1 MKIVQNET
9 GKKGKQQQ
17 VGEKRK
23 AKTLKSKILQNVGQN
38 DVAAPHSSSSS
49 LHSTVMIDELKSNNS
64 KKNASSNSNS
74 DENGGLN
81 SKQIDSLN
89 ITNSDGNHNN
99 NSSELI
105 IAEAAKILLKNGLN
119 GSNAAAAAAVATATA
134 TLLTAAANFQLPKP
148 PSPLQSRSS
157 AVQTANAT
165 TAAAAHAQL
174 VAIAAAAAAVNA
186 TTKHNRLGTSIT
198 PGHQSGSSTTPSSSN
213 LTLNNGLLDSSIAT
227 NSIHTSSSASAKHQ
241 FAKPIETLVTTSMY
255 SLDMGVIDYTINSSP
270 ANATVTA
277 VISSVET
284 PASSSIANLSSVNL
298 NSISAQQ
305 HHKYSIHSS
314 HNKNNNNNSAN
325 QQSRCDIGRLP
336 ISNTQSTSGAV
347 NAASNSIS
355 YHHNNAHNVTIPSNQ
370 IYGGRLQFFKDG
382 KFILELAR
390 SKDGD
395 KSGWVSVPREDNTI
409 PSPARSSTIIPSAS
423 ITGATQSL
431 LAASPA
437 ALTGGVGFPKNECSN
452 SLSFSDDN
460 SSIQSSP
467 WQRDHCWKQ
476 VTPRK
481 NASKEMSLFYQ
492 RPAFQQL
499 TAQALCRARKKRRKP
514 YDPIVTMKVP
524 IFAETTKVDEVIEKD
539 LNDKNSIEKESNGHR
554 EDDNR
559 QLVDDDVQNDLTK
572 SKPDN
577 GIGASESEID
587 VKKEKILDVVE
598 TKNNDNSLSHDQNN
612 DVEMTQVSNLSENG
626 KVTAEG
632 MNASDCDGRQKDEKK
647 LTLNGNDE
655 VVNKESN
662 KMKDENEEGKLADSK
677 KNDSNNIAM
686 LTCQRLKKLKYKS
699 RAKLMT
705 IVQKL
710 TDASASRLA
719 SNVLLMS
726 KSSITL
732 PSIMS
737 TTGSSS
743 ISNVQQSLGHKV
755 SPPSSS
761 ATSRLVEHH
770 QQHVSP
776 RKRILREFEK
786 VSLEDNV
793 AVAGG
798 KRSRAKNNNSLNS
811 GPVHSFTQTT
821 INSTSSLHN
830 TKSVVTTSGHIE
842 NTHTS
847 NSVTSATLTAVNSN
861 KITIGTPTAPT
872 KLYSSYSIH
881 SLLGGGSDSS
891 SIKKNDAPTPN
902 TINTMVYHQT
912 SAHIQNTSTALP
924 KSPETNCGGKSPS
937 NILSKTKRS
946 PPYAPSMH
954 DAHSRSPSVSGGY
967 TEYGRRSPWNSPDV
981 AHNNFHKVRYTGT
994 SSEHSSSSTQ
1004 HNNPHHHSQQHQQ
1017 QHYLHHN
1024 PLVAHQQTYYS
1035 PYMMS
1040 PHYVPAPPTISPTN
1054 SASTVTNSHNNLVA
1068 TLATTINVGVIT
1080 NSRSP
1085 HHHSS
1090 AFRAATPTSSSATT
1104 TITTASTMHIPAQKE
1119 LSPTRSMTTSP
1130 RDTAPRT
1137 VPKKTA
1143 SIRRQFAS
1151 PTAAI
1156 GGSSTNC
1163 SSPNADNRNNS
1174 HDETNS
1180 NNDRRTPVT
1189 AIQQQ
1194 HLMQRNSPSA
1204 TSNVAASVLHS
1215 YPYIYPPP
1223 TPTGGSPHNPPT
1235 TSTLMPSTPPG
1246 TSPYIPAVVGSPY
1259 YHPYISTLAA
1269 MRHPQMWMQHYQN
1282 TAAVPA
1288 APSLL
1293 PPRHPAV
1300 LSTSRLSPPYHGFQ
1314 YNGVG
1319 NAAALAA
1326 AVAAAA
1332 GFGSGGGHQSTIPQS
1347 TLSQCSMFAHLGNAN
1362 MDGNSLAAITN
1373 THSSLSA
1380 GLRIASVMPTTPMTD
1395 NTTTD
1400 LSKSSKDNS
1409 HSLASISSSAS
1420 ISTSSSTTIYPINS
1434 SKDEQ
1439 SSDVPLNLSKH

>member
-9 GKKGKQQQ
+9 GEKGKQQQ

-23 AKTLKSKILQNVGQN
+23 AKTLKNKILQNVGQS
-38 DVAAPHSSSSS
+38 DVSLPPPSSSS
-49 LHSTVMIDELKSNNS
+49 LLSTVMTDELKSNNS
-64 KKNASSNSNS
+64 KKNANNNNSS
-74 DENGGLN
+74 DENGSLN
-81 SKQIDSLN
+81 SKQIDSIN
-89 ITNSDGNHNN
+89 ITSVDGSHNT

-186 TTKHNRLGTSIT
+186 TTKHNRLCTSSAS
-198 PGHQSGSSTTPSSSN
+198 GHQSVPSTTPSAPN
-213 LTLNNGLLDSSIAT
+213 LTLNNGSLDSTVAS
-227 NSIHTSSSASAKHQ
+227 NSINVSSSSSVKHQ

-270 ANATVTA
+270 ANATVTT
-277 VISSVET
+277 VVSSVET
-284 PASSSIANLSSVNL
+284 PSSSSIINLSSANLSS
-298 NSISAQQ
+298 IGAQQ
-305 HHKYSIHSS
+305 HHKYSINSS
-314 HNKNNNNNSAN
+314 HNKNNNNSLTN
-325 QQSRCDIGRLP
+325 QHSRCDIGRLP
-336 ISNTQSTSGAV
+336 ISNTQSSTGTINV
-347 NAASNSIS
+347 ASNSIS
-355 YHHNNAHNVTIPSNQ
+355 YHHNNTHNVTRSSNQ

-395 KSGWVSVPREDNTI
+395 KSGWVSVPREDNPV
-409 PSPARSSTIIPSAS
+409 PSAARSSTITPSAS
-423 ITGATQSL
+423 FTGAAQTL

-437 ALTGGVGFPKNECSN
+437 ALPGSMGFPKNECSN

-476 VTPRK
+476 VTPKK
-481 NASKEMSLFYQ
+481 NISKEMSLFYQ
-492 RPAFQQL
+492 RPAFKQL
-499 TAQALCRARKKRRKP
+499 TAQSLCRARKKRRKP
-514 YDPIVTMKVP
+514 YDLTVTMNIS
-524 IFAETTKVDEVIEKD
+524 IFAEKAKEVFEREE
-539 LNDKNSIEKESNGHR
+539 LTDKNSIEKESNSHG
-554 EDDNR
+554 DGDSR
-559 QLVDDDVQNDLTK
+559 QLVDDDIQKCLTAGRLD
-572 SKPDN
+572 SD
-577 GIGASESEID
+577 IGANESEVD
-587 VKKEKILDVVE
+587 VMKEKNLDVVD
-598 TKNNDNSLSHDQNN
+598 TKNNENSISRDHVN
-612 DVEMTQVSNLSENG
+612 DMDMTKVSNLDGNEVSAERMNISECG
-626 KVTAEG
+626 GSQTVE
-632 MNASDCDGRQKDEKK
+632 EK
-647 LTLNGNDE
+647 LTLNGNDGIM
-655 VVNKESN
+655 NKES
-662 KMKDENEEGKLADSK
+662 KKKKNEHEAKTLTDSK
-677 KNDSNNIAM
+677 KNDKVNIAT
-686 LTCQRLKKLKYKS
+686 LTGKRLKKLKYKS
-699 RAKLMT
+699 RAKLTT

-710 TDASASRLA
+710 ADASASRLA

-726 KSSITL
+726 KASITL
-732 PSIMS
+732 PSIVS
-737 TTGSSS
+737 TTTSSS
-743 ISNVQQSLGHKV
+743 ISNIQQNLGHKV

-761 ATSRLVEHH
+761 AASRLVEHH

-786 VSLEDNV
+786 VSLEDSAV
-793 AVAGG
+793 VAGG
-798 KRSRAKNNNSLNS
+798 KRSRAKNNNSMNS
-811 GPVHSFTQTT
+811 GSAHSFTQTT
-821 INSTSSLHN
+821 VNSTTSLHN
-830 TKSVVTTSGHIE
+830 TKSVVTTSGHTE
-842 NTHTS
+842 NAQSSST
-847 NSVTSATLTAVNSN
+847 VMSATLTAVNTSKN
-861 KITIGTPTAPT
+861 SMGTPTAPT

-881 SLLGGGSDSS
+881 SLLGGSSDSS
-891 SIKKNDAPTPN
+891 SIKKADVPAPNPN
-902 TINTMVYHQT
+902 SVTAYHQT
-912 SAHIQNTSTALP
+912 SAHIHNSSMGLP

-946 PPYAPSMH
+946 PPYAPSIH
-954 DAHSRSPSVSGGY
+954 DTHSRSPSISGGY

-981 AHNNFHKVRYTGT
+981 AHNNFHKLRYTGS
-994 SSEHSSSSTQ
+994 SSESSSPTHNQ
-1004 HNNPHHHSQQHQQ
+1004 HNNPHHHLQQHQQ

-1054 SASTVTNSHNNLVA
+1054 SAATNNHNNLVA
-1068 TLATTINVGVIT
+1068 TMATTINVGVMT

-1090 AFRAATPTSSSATT
+1090 AFRAATPTSSSSTT

-1119 LSPTRSMTTSP
+1119 LSPTRSMTASP
-1130 RDTAPRT
+1130 RETAPRT

-1151 PTAAI
+1151 PTAAT
-1156 GGSSTNC
+1156 GSSGTNC
-1163 SSPNADNRNNS
+1163 SSPNADNRSNS
-1174 HDETNS
+1174 HDEINS
-1180 NNDRRTPVT
+1180 NNGRRTPVASIQQQT
-1189 AIQQQ
+1189 QQQ
-1194 HLMQRNSPSA
+1194 HLMQRNSPGAAGS
-1204 TSNVAASVLHS
+1204 VAASVLHS

-1223 TPTGGSPHNPPT
+1223 PLGSPHNSAT
-1235 TSTLMPSTPPG
+1235 ANTLMPSTPG
-1246 TSPYIPAVVGSPY
+1246 ASQYIPAVVGSPY

-1282 TAAVPA
+1282 TAAVAA

-1293 PPRHPAV
+1293 PVRHPAA
-1300 LSTSRLSPPYHGFQ
+1300 LSSSRLSPPYHGFQ

-1347 TLSQCSMFAHLGNAN
+1347 ALSQCSMFAHIGSASL
-1362 MDGNSLAAITN
+1362 DGNSLAAITN

-1380 GLRIASVMPTTPMTD
+1380 GLRVASAMPITPMTD
-1395 NTTTD
+1395 NTTAD
-1400 LSKSSKDNS
+1400 LTKTSKDGS
-1409 HSLASISSSAS
+1409 HSLISVSSSAS
-1420 ISTSSSTTIYPINS
+1420 VSTSSSSSTTIYPISS

>member
-1 MKIVQNET
+1 MLGRMTYPYRI
-9 GKKGKQQQ
+9 
-17 VGEKRK
+17 RH
-23 AKTLKSKILQNVGQN
+23 
-38 DVAAPHSSSSS
+38 P
-49 LHSTVMIDELKSNNS
+49 
-64 KKNASSNSNS
+64 
-74 DENGGLN
+74 GGLN
-81 SKQIDSLN
+81 RKQIDSFN
-89 ITNSDGNHNN
+89 INNSDRNHNN

-119 GSNAAAAAAVATATA
+119 GSNAVAAATVDTATA
-134 TLLTAAANFQLPKP
+134 T
-148 PSPLQSRSS
+148 LQSRSS
-157 AVQTANAT
+157 AVQIANAT
-165 TAAAAHAQL
+165 MAAGVHAQL
-174 VAIAAAAAAVNA
+174 VAIAAAAAAQ
-186 TTKHNRLGTSIT
+186 RQPSST
-198 PGHQSGSSTTPSSSN
+198 PGHQSGPSTTPSSSK
-213 LTLNNGLLDSSIAT
+213 LTLSNGLLDSSIAT
-227 NSIHTSSSASAKHQ
+227 NSIHTSSSASAKYQ

-270 ANATVTA
+270 STVTA

-284 PASSSIANLSSVNL
+284 PSSS
-298 NSISAQQ
+298 
-305 HHKYSIHSS
+305 
-314 HNKNNNNNSAN
+314 
-325 QQSRCDIGRLP
+325 
-336 ISNTQSTSGAV
+336 SGAV

-355 YHHNNAHNVTIPSNQ
+355 YHHNSAHNVTIPSNQ

-395 KSGWVSVPREDNTI
+395 KSGWISVPREDNSI

-423 ITGATQSL
+423 IAGATQSL

-437 ALTGGVGFPKNECSN
+437 ALTGV
-452 SLSFSDDN
+452 SDDN

-514 YDPIVTMKVP
+514 YDPIVTMKVS
-524 IFAETTKVDEVIEKD
+524 IFAETAKPDEVIEKE

-554 EDDNR
+554 EGDNR
-559 QLVDDDVQNDLTK
+559 QLVDDDVQKGLTK
-572 SKPDN
+572 NKPDN
-577 GIGASESEID
+577 GAGANESEID
-587 VKKEKILDVVE
+587 VIKEKISDVVE
-598 TKNNDNSLSHDQNN
+598 AKNNDNSLSRDHND
-612 DVEMTQVSNLSENG
+612 DVEMTKVSNLGENG
-626 KVTAEG
+626 KGIAER
-632 MNASDCDGRQKDEKK
+632 MNASDCDESQKDEKK

-655 VVNKESN
+655 VVNKESIKTKN
-662 KMKDENEEGKLADSK
+662 ENEEGELADSK
-677 KNDSNNIAM
+677 KNGSINIAA
-686 LTCQRLKKLKYKS
+686 LTCQRVKKLKYKS

-726 KSSITL
+726 KASITL

-743 ISNVQQSLGHKV
+743 ISNVQQNLGHKV

-811 GPVHSFTQTT
+811 GSVHSFTQTT

-830 TKSVVTTSGHIE
+830 TKSIVTTSGHIE

-861 KITIGTPTAPT
+861 KIPIGTPTAPT

-881 SLLGGGSDSS
+881 SLLGGGNDSS

-994 SSEHSSSSTQ
+994 SSEHSSSPTQ

-1054 SASTVTNSHNNLVA
+1054 SASTITNSHNNLVA

-1085 HHHSS
+1085 HHSS

-1151 PTAAI
+1151 PTAAT

-1163 SSPNADNRNNS
+1163 SSPNAENRNNS
-1174 HDETNS
+1174 HDEINI
-1180 NNDRRTPVT
+1180 NNERRTPVT
-1189 AIQQQ
+1189 SIQQQ

-1204 TSNVAASVLHS
+1204 TTNVAASVLHS

-1223 TPTGGSPHNPPT
+1223 TGGSPHNPPT
-1235 TSTLMPSTPPG
+1235 TNTLMPSTPPG

-1282 TAAVPA
+1282 TATVAA

-1332 GFGSGGGHQSTIPQS
+1332 GFGSGGGHQSAIPQS
-1347 TLSQCSMFAHLGNAN
+1347 TLSQCSMFAHLGSAN

-1380 GLRIASVMPTTPMTD
+1380 GLRIASVIPTPPMTD

-1409 HSLASISSSAS
+1409 HSLASIPSSAS